1 MKRSIGEFEV
11 KDVDLAGR
19 LGKLYT
25 PHGVLE
31 TPALLPVIDVER
43 QELSVNEIKEIGFNA
58 IITNAYLIM
67 KRYGKDAKKV
77 HELTGFDGV
86 IMTDSGA
93 YQLLR
98 YGTIDVTNRDI
109 IEFEKRV
116 DSDIAVILDVPS
128 GSAYDKKQAE
138 WSVQETIRRAEEAI
152 SYIDPEKRVW
162 TLPVQGGPYV
172 DLVEN
177 SAKMSAR
184 FADYYALYALGS
196 PTILLE
202 RYRYSELLQLII
214 AARRYLPRSK
224 PLHLFGAGH
233 PMIIPF
239 AVALGVD
246 MFDSA
251 SYILYARDNRYMTLT
266 HTYRLEDLDYFP
278 CSCPICIKYT
288 PQEMLEMP
296 APERV
301 KLLAKHNLYIL
312 KQAINEVKISIR
324 EGRLWELLIEKS
336 HAHPSLH
343 NALKVVLDNIEYLAQ
358 YTSHV
363 KGGEVHGIFIFGH
376 ADYKHPK
383 VIEHLRRL
391 SNNYKPRK
399 CTKLVLIPVD
409 PDTKPFTAS
418 NTYRLARQR
427 YRGAHIVGYVPA
439 LSLIPEELAETYPLS
454 QFEISREVD
463 EKLVDETVKV
473 IKDYISRF
481 LGSCYNE
488 VIVLYSDGIGWSKAI
503 ANKLSMELGIQ
514 AKNVSRAASD
524 LHIHSL

>member
-1 MKRSIGEFEV
+1 MRRSIGEFEV
-11 KDVDLAGR
+11 KDTDLAGR

-31 TPALLPVIDVER
+31 TPALLPVIDIEK
-43 QELSVNEIKEIGFNA
+43 QELSVNEIKEMGFNA

-77 HELTGFDGV
+77 HELIGFDGI

-98 YGTIDVTNRDI
+98 YGAIDTTNKEV
-109 IEFEKRV
+109 IEFEKKI

-138 WSVQETIRRAEEAI
+138 WSVQETIRRAQEAI
-152 SYIDPEKRVW
+152 NYIDPEKRVW

-177 SAKMSAR
+177 SAKMSAKY
-184 FADYYALYALGS
+184 ANYYTLYALGS

-202 RYRYSELLQLII
+202 RYRYSELLQLIV
-214 AARRYLPRSK
+214 AARKHLPRSK

-266 HTYRLEDLDYFP
+266 HTYRLEDLDYLP
-278 CSCPICIKYT
+278 CSCPVCIKYT

-301 KLLAKHNLYIL
+301 KLLAKHNLYML
-312 KQAINEVKISIR
+312 KQAINEVKVAIR
-324 EGRLWELLIEKS
+324 EGRLWELLTEKS

-343 NALKVVLDNIEYLAQ
+343 DALKVILDNIDYLTQ
-358 YTSHV
+358 YSPHV
-363 KGGEVHGIFIFGH
+363 KGDETHGIFIFGH
-376 ADYKHPK
+376 IDHKHPK
-383 VIEHLRRL
+383 VVEHLRRL
-391 SNNYKPRK
+391 FNNYKPRK
-399 CTKLVLIPVD
+399 CTKLILVPVD
-409 PDTKPFTAS
+409 PNTKPFTVS
-418 NTYRLARQR
+418 NIYKLAKRR
-427 YRGAHIVGYVPA
+427 YRGAHLVGYVPA

-454 QFEISREVD
+454 QFEISKEID
-463 EKLVDETVKV
+463 ERLIVETIKI
-473 IKDYISRF
+473 IKDYIAKFHSN
-481 LGSCYNE
+481 CYSE
-488 VIVLYSDGIGWSKAI
+488 TIILYSSKIAWSKTI
-503 ANKLSMELGIQ
+503 ANRLSRELNI
-514 AKNVSRAASD
+514 KVEKID
-524 LHIHSL
+524 

>member
-202 RYRYSELLQLII
+202 RYRYSELLQLVI
-214 AARRYLPRSK
+214 AARR
-224 PLHLFGAGH
+224 
-233 PMIIPF
+233 
-239 AVALGVD
+239 
-246 MFDSA
+246 
-251 SYILYARDNRYMTLT
+251 
-266 HTYRLEDLDYFP
+266 
-278 CSCPICIKYT
+278 
-288 PQEMLEMP
+288 
-296 APERV
+296 
-301 KLLAKHNLYIL
+301 
-312 KQAINEVKISIR
+312 
-324 EGRLWELLIEKS
+324 
-336 HAHPSLH
+336 
-343 NALKVVLDNIEYLAQ
+343 
-358 YTSHV
+358 
-363 KGGEVHGIFIFGH
+363 
-376 ADYKHPK
+376 
-383 VIEHLRRL
+383 
-391 SNNYKPRK
+391 
-399 CTKLVLIPVD
+399 
-409 PDTKPFTAS
+409 
-418 NTYRLARQR
+418 
-427 YRGAHIVGYVPA
+427 
-439 LSLIPEELAETYPLS
+439 
-454 QFEISREVD
+454 
-463 EKLVDETVKV
+463 
-473 IKDYISRF
+473 
-481 LGSCYNE
+481 
-488 VIVLYSDGIGWSKAI
+488 
-503 ANKLSMELGIQ
+503 
-514 AKNVSRAASD
+514 
-524 LHIHSL
+524 

>member
-1 MKRSIGEFEV
+1 MRRNIGEFEI
-11 KDVDLAGR
+11 KDIDLAGR

-31 TPALLPVIDVER
+31 TPALLPVIDIER
-43 QELSVNEIKEIGFNA
+43 QELSVSEIKEIGFNA

-77 HELTGFDGV
+77 HELTGFDGI

-98 YGTIDVTNRDI
+98 YGAIDTTNKDI
-109 IEFEKRV
+109 IEFEKRI

-138 WSVQETIRRAEEAI
+138 WSVQETIRRAQEAI
-152 SYIDPEKRVW
+152 SYIDPEKRIW
-162 TLPVQGGPYV
+162 TLPVQGGPYA
-172 DLVEN
+172 DLVED
-177 SAKMSAR
+177 SAKMSAK
-184 FADYYALYALGS
+184 FADHYALYALGS

-214 AARRYLPRSK
+214 AARKHLPRSK

-266 HTYRLEDLDYFP
+266 HTYRLEDLDYLP
-278 CSCPICIKYT
+278 CSCPICTKYT

-301 KLLAKHNLYIL
+301 KLLAKHNLHVL
-312 KQAINEVKISIR
+312 KQALNEVKVAIR

-343 NALKVVLDNIEYLAQ
+343 NALRVILDNDNIEYLTQ
-358 YTSHV
+358 YTPHI
-363 KGGEVHGIFIFGH
+363 KGDETHGIFIFGH
-376 ADYKHPK
+376 VDHKHPK

-399 CTKLVLIPVD
+399 CTKLVLVPVD
-409 PDTKPFTAS
+409 PDTKPFTVS
-418 NTYRLARQR
+418 NTYKLARR
-427 YRGAHIVGYVPA
+427 KYRGAHIVGYVPA

-454 QFEISREVD
+454 QFEISGEVD
-463 EKLVDETVKV
+463 EKLVDETIKA

-481 LGSCYNE
+481 LGNCYNE
-488 VIVLYSDGIGWSKAI
+488 TIILYSDEIGWSKTVAS
-503 ANKLSMELGIQ
+503 KLSKELGIQ
-514 AKNVSRAASD
+514 AEKIGRK
-524 LHIHSL
+524 